1 MRDAKSA
8 QAGRGGKG
16 SGLQADWRK
25 HDGMGWKVALRGFV
39 AAGVGCVLL
48 NANIANPA
56 VAGGETRTLNFV
68 NPHTGEDGSF
78 VYLVNGSYD
87 SAVLD
92 KMNWFLRDWHINES
106 TKMDPKLFDI
116 IWQVYQESG
125 SSLPIEVLSAYR
137 SPQTNAML
145 RARSRQVAEHSQHM
159 EGRAIDAHFQ
169 DVTVAKARDIA
180 MHMQAGGVG
189 FYPVGGTP
197 WVHIDSGSIR
207 YWPRMS
213 RDALARIF
221 PDGKTVFIPADGQPM
236 SGFEE
241 AKAEIEQRGGQF
253 QTASSGTF
261 NLFTWLFSNH
271 SGGADD
277 AEESG
282 PDSVVTHGGNAVA
295 VAKAEKT
302 PPAAATAVAQAAPAA
317 APTPDAA
324 PVTVASVDPANK
336 SDATVD
342 AVDPPPMPH
351 RRPADLDVALAPALP
366 PSRPRDLALAFASP
380 APDDTHQDLIR
391 ALLEKN
397 ALPTA
402 ITRGIALPPT
412 RALALADV
420 SSTPDPEAS
429 AKLAKA
435 AALPVPMPA
444 PRPAVRKPAV
454 VDESATAS
462 IKKPAAPGPRAILS
476 AAADPD
482 DMAFGALPVAPA
494 APTAGESALGAALKA
509 AAP

>member
-1 MRDAKSA
+1 MRVAKSA
-8 QAGRGGKG
+8 RARRGGKG
-16 SGLQADWRK
+16 FGLQAEWRK
-25 HDGMGWKVALRGFV
+25 FEGKSWKLALRGVV
-39 AAGVGCVLL
+39 AASVGCVLL

-92 KMNWFLRDWHINES
+92 KLNWFLRDWHINES
-106 TKMDPKLFDI
+106 MKMDPKLFDI

-213 RDALARIF
+213 RDSLARIF

-236 SGFEE
+236 PGFEL
-241 AKAEIEQRGGQF
+241 AKAEIESRGGQF

-282 PDSVVTHGGNAVA
+282 PDSVVTHGGKGVV
-295 VAKAEKT
+295 VAKADKVQ
-302 PPAAATAVAQAAPAA
+302 PAPVAQPAA
-317 APTPDAA
+317 APTPEAS
-324 PVTVASVDPANK
+324 PVTVASIEPATS

-351 RRPADLDVALAPALP
+351 RRPAGLDVAFAPVLP
-366 PSRPRDLALAFASP
+366 PSRPRDLVLAFASP
-380 APDDTHQDLIR
+380 APDDGHTH
-391 ALLEKN
+391 
-397 ALPTA
+397 
-402 ITRGIALPPT
+402 
-412 RALALADV
+412 
-420 SSTPDPEAS
+420 EAHS
-429 AKLAKA
+429 CGC
-435 AALPVPMPA
+435 VQ
-444 PRPAVRKPAV
+444 
-454 VDESATAS
+454 
-462 IKKPAAPGPRAILS
+462 
-476 AAADPD
+476 
-482 DMAFGALPVAPA
+482 
-494 APTAGESALGAALKA
+494 
-509 AAP
+509 